1 MELKELKKEFEG
13 LVSQLKDS
21 LISENTQAVDK
32 INERMDEIEL
42 EVKKAGQPS
51 QTKEQVRSEV
61 VEQFKEAAFRFARN
75 DRNSIAQMEVKNGY
89 HPSLSKSDNMVRFDF
104 ASAGALLL
112 PAQISDEIIKDFVE
126 FTPILQIARVTP
138 TDRSDYKRKV
148 RTGTAGGRWLS
159 EDAENAKGKNTYA
172 EISIPPHKWAARYA
186 MSIEQMQDTG
196 YDLVAEITQA
206 FREDASVDLGNAFV
220 RGDGVG
226 KPTGMV
232 GGITNFDATQ
242 LALSSADLINM
253 QEAIKDVYHGNASW
267 LFTRQTRAYIR
278 TQFLGTDGL
287 QYLWEPSFKAGI
299 PSILLGAPVY
309 IAREGDLVGRTSGNF
324 VSGQVYAIYGDF
336 SQGYEVTR
344 RTDMYMIDD
353 VYSEASSFTRNFHI
367 MSRFGG
373 NVIKPE
379 ALVQITAAGS

>member
-1 MELKELKKEFEG
+1 MNLEDLKKEFTG
-13 LVSQLKDS
+13 LVAQLKDS
-21 LISENTQAVDK
+21 VETENKQAVDK

-42 EVKKAGQPS
+42 AVHKSGAPS
-51 QTKEQVRSEV
+51 QTKEQKSSEIR
-61 VEQFKEAAFRFARN
+61 EQFKEAAFKFARN
-75 DRNSIAQMEVKNGY
+75 DRNSISQMEVKQGY
-89 HPSLSKSDNMVRFDF
+89 HPSLTKSDNMVRFDF

-112 PAQISDEIIKDFVE
+112 PAEISEEIIKDFVE
-126 FTPILQIARVTP
+126 FTPVLQIARVT
-138 TDRSDYKRKV
+138 TTNRSEYKRRV
-148 RTGTAGGRWLS
+148 RTGTPGGRWLA
-159 EDAENAKGKNTYA
+159 EDAVNTKGKPTYG

-206 FREDASVDLGNAFV
+206 FREDSSVDLGNAFM

-232 GGITNFDATQ
+232 GRITNYDAAQ
-242 LALSSADLINM
+242 LALKSADLIRM
-253 QEAIKDVYHGNASW
+253 QEAVKDVYHGNASW
-267 LFTRQTRAYIR
+267 MFPRQTRAYVR
-278 TQFLGTDGL
+278 TEFLGTDGL

-309 IAREGDLVGRTSGNF
+309 IAREGDLVGRNAGNF
-324 VSGQVYAIYGDF
+324 VAGQVYAVYGDF
-336 SQGYEVTR
+336 SQGYEVVR
-344 RTDMYMIDD
+344 HTDMYMIDD